1 LKFKA
6 PWAGRPRIGSVTLA
20 IVTAFYVLFV
30 LNQSFWGKSFEYLSG
45 QNLALACL
53 MVGLSGGYIA
63 LFVTVSV
70 KYLIKPMLITFILAS
85 AGTAWFMDQFGVIID
100 LEMIRNAA
108 ETSAPEAS
116 HLLTTGLALH
126 MLAYGLIPSALI
138 AWVRVE
144 HRNFPRKFAYNMAVI
159 IPSLALLAGAGLAQ
173 AGIFAFAT
181 RQHRDWFDS
190 LNPIFPMVSAGRY
203 LAGSAEERD
212 IVAQPI
218 GTDAKVRDAATATNR
233 KPRVTI
239 VMVGETARA
248 DSFQLGGYARPT
260 NPELLKRDIL
270 YFTDTSSCGTAT
282 AVSVPCM
289 FSGLGRGSY
298 SHGKGL
304 ARENLTDVL
313 VHAGIRTEWWDNNT
327 GSKGMAARIPYK
339 ELYRSNDPRFCENGE
354 CKDAILLDQ
363 LDNWLNSVTQDSVL
377 VLHQLGS
384 HGPAYYA
391 RYPDEFRRFQP
402 DCRSSEFSKCHRDE
416 IVNAYDNSIAYT
428 DHILATTID
437 MLKAHEDRLAPSMI
451 YMSDHGESLGEKG
464 LFLHGAPWVVA
475 PAQQTHIPFVLW
487 LGDEAKRRTN
497 PACWAKQVSEPHS
510 HDNLFHTVLGMM
522 DVDTSVRN
530 PALDLM
536 AVCQA
541 GIS

>member
-1 LKFKA
+1 MKLEA
-6 PWAGRPRIGSVTLA
+6 LLARRPRIGSVTLA
-20 IVTAFYVLFV
+20 IVTALYVLFA
-30 LNQSFWGKSFEYLSG
+30 LNQSFWGKTFTYLSG

-53 MVGLSGGYIA
+53 MVGLSGGYVA

-70 KYLIKPMLITFILAS
+70 KYLMKPVLILFILTA
-85 AGTAWFMDQFGVIID
+85 AATAWFMDQFGVIVD
-100 LEMIRNAA
+100 LDMIRNAA
-108 ETSAPEAS
+108 ETSMPEAN
-116 HLLTTGLALH
+116 HLITAGFVVH
-126 MLAYGLIPSALI
+126 MVLYGLLPSALV
-138 AWVRVE
+138 AWARIR
-144 HRNFPRKFAYNMAVI
+144 HRNFPRKFAYNMAI
-159 IPSLALLAGAGLAQ
+159 IVPCLALLLGAGLAQ

-181 RQHRDWFDS
+181 RQHRDWFDT

-203 LAGSAEERD
+203 LAGSAKERD

-218 GTDAKVRDAATATNR
+218 GTDAKVRDAATASNR

-239 VMVGETARA
+239 VVVGETARA
-248 DSFQLGGYARPT
+248 DSFQLGGYARAT
-260 NPELLKRDIL
+260 NPELSKRDIL

-304 ARENLTDVL
+304 ARENLMDVL

-327 GSKGMAARIPYK
+327 GSKGMAERIPYK
-339 ELYRSNDPRFCENGE
+339 ELYRSDDPRFCENGE

-363 LDNWLNSVTQDSVL
+363 LNAWLNSVTGDSVL

-391 RYPDEFRRFQP
+391 RYPDEYRLFTP
-402 DCRSSEFSKCHRDE
+402 DCRSSEFSKCHRDD

-428 DHILATTID
+428 DHILASVID
-437 MLKAHEDRLAPSMI
+437 MLNAQQGRISPSMI

-487 LGDEAKRRTN
+487 LGEEAKRRTN
-497 PACWAKQVSEPHS
+497 PACWAKQVSLPQS

-522 DVDTSVRN
+522 QVDTEVRN
-530 PALDLM
+530 PKLDLM
-536 AVCQA
+536 SVCQA
-541 GIS
+541 ANS

>member
-1 LKFKA
+1 
-6 PWAGRPRIGSVTLA
+6 
-20 IVTAFYVLFV
+20 
-30 LNQSFWGKSFEYLSG
+30 
-45 QNLALACL
+45 
-53 MVGLSGGYIA
+53 
-63 LFVTVSV
+63 
-70 KYLIKPMLITFILAS
+70 
-85 AGTAWFMDQFGVIID
+85 
-100 LEMIRNAA
+100 
-108 ETSAPEAS
+108 
-116 HLLTTGLALH
+116 
-126 MLAYGLIPSALI
+126 
-138 AWVRVE
+138 
-144 HRNFPRKFAYNMAVI
+144 
-159 IPSLALLAGAGLAQ
+159 
-173 AGIFAFAT
+173 
-181 RQHRDWFDS
+181 
-190 LNPIFPMVSAGRY
+190 
-203 LAGSAEERD
+203 
-212 IVAQPI
+212 
-218 GTDAKVRDAATATNR
+218 
-233 KPRVTI
+233 
-239 VMVGETARA
+239 
-248 DSFQLGGYARPT
+248 
-260 NPELLKRDIL
+260 LKRDIL

-339 ELYRSNDPRFCENGE
+339 ELYRSNDPRFCQDGE

-363 LDNWLNSVTQDSVL
+363 LDTWLNSVTQDSVL

-391 RYPDEFRRFQP
+391 RYPDAYRRFTP

-522 DVDTSVRN
+522 DVETSVRN

>member
-1 LKFKA
+1 MKLRA
-6 PWAGRPRIGSVTLA
+6 PWANRPRIGSITLA
-20 IVTAFYVLFV
+20 IATAFYVLIV
-30 LNQSFWGKSFEYLSG
+30 LNQSFWGKTFEYLSG
-45 QNLALACL
+45 QHLALAC
-53 MVGLSGGYIA
+53 MMAGLAGGYIA

-70 KYLIKPMLITFILAS
+70 KYLIKPLLIVFILAS

-108 ETSAPEAS
+108 ETSMPEAN

-126 MLAYGLIPSALI
+126 MLAYGIIPSALI

-144 HRNFPRKFAYNMAVI
+144 HRNFPRKFVYNMAVI
-159 IPSLALLAGAGLAQ
+159 IPSLALLIGAGLAQ

-203 LAGSAEERD
+203 LAGSAKERD

-218 GTDAKVRDAATATNR
+218 GTDAKVRDAATAENR

-327 GSKGMAARIPYK
+327 GSKGMAERIPYK
-339 ELYRSNDPRFCENGE
+339 ELYRSNDARFCQDGE

-391 RYPDEFRRFQP
+391 RYPDEYRRFQP

-475 PAQQTHIPFVLW
+475 PSQQTHIPFVLW

-522 DVDTSVRN
+522 NVETSVRN

-536 AVCQA
+536 AICQA